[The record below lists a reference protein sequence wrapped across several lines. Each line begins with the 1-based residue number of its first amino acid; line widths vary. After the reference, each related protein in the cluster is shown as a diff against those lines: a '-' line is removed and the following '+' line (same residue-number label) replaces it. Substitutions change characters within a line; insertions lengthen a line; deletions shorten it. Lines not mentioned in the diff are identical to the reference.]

1 MIGAFCMSLSSI
13 CVVTNALRLNVINL
27 EGYAD
32 AKRTNKLSKSKGEKN
47 MFGLKKETAEHTF
60 TVNGMMCMKCVA
72 HVEKALTAVK
82 GVESA
87 KADLENKSVTV
98 VASTKV
104 SLDTLKK
111 AVADAGYE
119 V

>member
-1 MIGAFCMSLSSI
+1 
-13 CVVTNALRLNVINL
+13 
-27 EGYAD
+27 
-32 AKRTNKLSKSKGEKN
+32 
-47 MFGLKKETAEHTF
+47 
-60 TVNGMMCMKCVA
+60 MKCVS